1 MSESRET
8 RFSRPQTRIMSEQH
22 LRILDVSIDLLSP
35 AQLRKACAAVFTD
48 VRKRVVWIVTANPE
62 ILLAA
67 HRDASYRSI
76 LHRATYRVADGIGI
90 VLAGLIQGKKVAR
103 ITGGFFLEMLFSL
116 AAQHNKSIHV
126 VLHANGLTRENDLR
140 QSLKEHYP
148 TIRLFVSSLAPK
160 DPPATGVGD
169 IVIVT
174 FGAPMQE
181 TWIATYKNRFP
192 DARCFVGVG
201 GALDVFC
208 GVLPRPPR
216 AMSFLGLEWLW
227 RLVIQ
232 PKRWRRILRAVFV
245 FPITVVFHRKRT

>member
-1 MSESRET
+1 MSEPR
-8 RFSRPQTRIMSEQH
+8 
-22 LRILDVSIDLLSP
+22 LRILETTIDLLSP
-35 AQLRKACAAVFTD
+35 ARLAKEIARAFENPEGKALW
-48 VRKRVVWIVTANPE
+48 VVTVNPE

-201 GALDVFC
+201 GALDVIC

-216 AMSFLGLEWLW
+216 VMSFLGLEWLW

-245 FPITVVFHRKRT
+245 FPITIVVHRKRV